1 MKARA
6 NALQRWIPFLLV
18 GLILPIT
25 GCVGMV
31 AHALYVIKGDKIPA
45 AYEGME
51 EKRVAVVCSSVSPAN
66 GPTSPSGMIARQVST
81 ILQSRVDDIDV
92 VRQEEIADWI
102 DRNDWDE
109 IDYTEIGRGVN
120 ADLLLLLDVQSFSI
134 RDGQTLYKG
143 RATVQTTVFDIQDR
157 GKVAY
162 QADTFDF
169 TFPENGAKHTTE
181 TNEASFRRAY
191 IGALSRH
198 LAKEFFAYEK
208 SEDFAHDASLIR

>member
-1 MKARA
+1 MNART
-6 NALQRWIPFLLV
+6 NKLQQWLPLLLV
-18 GLILPIT
+18 SMVLPLT
-25 GCVGMV
+25 GCVGLM
-31 AHALYVIKGDKIPA
+31 AHALYVVKGDKVPA
-45 AYEGME
+45 AYDGMQQ
-51 EKRVAVVCSSVSPAN
+51 KRVAVVCSSVSPAS

-81 ILQSRVDDIDV
+81 ILQSRVDEITV

-120 ADLLLLLDVQSFSI
+120 ADLVLLLDVQSFSI
-134 RDGQTLYKG
+134 RDGQTLFKG
-143 RATVQTTVFDIQDR
+143 RATVQTTVFDISDR
-157 GKVAY
+157 GKVVY

-169 TFPENGAKHTTE
+169 SFPENGAKHTTE
-181 TNEASFRRAY
+181 TNESSFRRAY
-191 IGALSRH
+191 ITALSRH